1 MDVDLGRDLVR
12 QDVLFQTEQM
22 IFWEREKRKNRE
34 NKRRREVCL

>member
-1 MDVDLGRDLVR
+1 MDVDLGRDLVG